1 MIDDEVKKGRGAPQ
15 KSDEDKLQPRFTLN
29 LNDEQNQIFE
39 DAVKLTGKKRSSFA
53 RDAVVQASIQAIK
66 YPNKINTDTH

>member
-53 RDAVVQASIQAIK
+53 RDAVVQASIQAINP
-66 YPNKINTDTH
+66 PNKINTDTN